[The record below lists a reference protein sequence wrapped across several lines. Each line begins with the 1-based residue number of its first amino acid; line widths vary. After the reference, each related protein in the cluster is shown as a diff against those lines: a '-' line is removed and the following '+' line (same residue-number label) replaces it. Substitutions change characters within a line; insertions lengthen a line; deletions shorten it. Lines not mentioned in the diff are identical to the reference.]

1 VSNIQLRGREYE
13 EAIRLDYLKRL
24 NERYEAWIGEYQGK
38 MIILNIDELDFQEV
52 PEHANHVI
60 TQVETAL
67 NGLF

>member
-1 VSNIQLRGREYE
+1 
-13 EAIRLDYLKRL
+13 
-24 NERYEAWIGEYQGK
+24 